1 MKNQPEDYDQQ
12 FENPLTRFLD
22 ELPRGPKFKE
32 ALEADLPV
40 PPGADVR
47 ARPPEKRLRYLSML
61 RRLHIPLNRD
71 LAFWELLLDLL
82 EDSYAGRCPTAK
94 RVQHELAVVQAF
106 STSLR
111 YADESD
117 IEAIGIA
124 LIGMSSVGKTR
135 TMKRLFRRIA
145 QVAFHD
151 LEKSPLLAAIQII
164 WLRVE
169 CPANRSLTALVNAI
183 FEAIEKATKEPIPAK
198 LKKGNQSD
206 LVQNV
211 AALCSHYKLGI
222 LVIDEIQHVLNGL
235 GKPDP
240 ALLNLLVQLSN
251 QLEVPLLIVGT
262 PLARKVIG
270 GAMRQARRML
280 GPEWLNLDRNSASWK
295 EFSSRLLSYQFTKGV
310 APLESIEPTLYD
322 LSQGLPGL
330 AVMLWRLSQR
340 YAILIE
346 MEGIPLDC
354 VTPDIMAAAYADHF
368 EAVRPMVNALRSG
381 DPDLIALYQD
391 LHLDTESLEI
401 QLAQEAAD
409 EVEALRMQLFKTRK
423 NAVAKAKRIINT
435 AAMEQAEAISN
446 LPVPEAE
453 AERPLLDAFDKAK
466 EDGEDPGAAVA
477 AVR

>member
-1 MKNQPEDYDQQ
+1 M
-12 FENPLTRFLD
+12 
-22 ELPRGPKFKE
+22 
-32 ALEADLPV
+32 
-40 PPGADVR
+40 
-47 ARPPEKRLRYLSML
+47 
-61 RRLHIPLNRD
+61 
-71 LAFWELLLDLL
+71 
-82 EDSYAGRCPTAK
+82 
-94 RVQHELAVVQAF
+94 
-106 STSLR
+106 
-111 YADESD
+111 
-117 IEAIGIA
+117 
-124 LIGMSSVGKTR
+124 
-135 TMKRLFRRIA
+135 LFR
-145 QVAFHD
+145 
-151 LEKSPLLAAIQII
+151 S
-164 WLRVE
+164 
-169 CPANRSLTALVNAI
+169 
-183 FEAIEKATKEPIPAK
+183 
-198 LKKGNQSD
+198 
-206 LVQNV
+206 
-211 AALCSHYKLGI
+211 
-222 LVIDEIQHVLNGL
+222 
-235 GKPDP
+235 
-240 ALLNLLVQLSN
+240 
-251 QLEVPLLIVGT
+251 
-262 PLARKVIG
+262 
-270 GAMRQARRML
+270 
-280 GPEWLNLDRNSASWK
+280 
-295 EFSSRLLSYQFTKGV
+295 TKGV

-401 QLAQEAAD
+401 QLAQEAAN

-453 AERPLLDAFDKAK
+453 AERPLLDAFDQAE